1 MKPLPDAPLDELN
14 TLRLPARAQWLAEPD
29 TEAELT
35 ALLADPRFDG
45 QSRTV
50 LGEGSNLVLADD
62 LPGLVIRPRLR
73 GIRVLDENAD
83 QVRVEIA
90 AGEPWDTVVAHTL
103 DQGWQGLEN
112 LSLIPGWT
120 GAAPYQNIGAYGV
133 ELADRLESVRAL
145 RLADGSPVEF
155 SRADCRFGYR
165 DSVFKSVCP
174 GEYVITAVR
183 LWLNRTPSLVLHYGP
198 LRDLGELPPTLDSA
212 RRVRETVCA
221 VRRERLP
228 NPAELPNAG
237 SFFKNPVVD
246 AAEYA
251 RLKRDWPEL
260 VAYPVEEGYKIAA
273 GWLLETAGWK
283 GQRFGELGMHEH
295 QALVMVNYGRAT
307 GADVL
312 AFAEHIR
319 ADIRA
324 RFGLELEQ
332 EPVVLPRG

>member
-1 MKPLPDAPLDELN
+1 MKPLPDAPLDDLN
-14 TLRLPARAQWLAEPD
+14 TLRLPARVEWLAEAD

-35 ALLADPRFDG
+35 ELLADPRFRD
-45 QSRTV
+45 QPRTV
-50 LGEGSNLVLADD
+50 LGEGSNLVLAGD

-73 GIRVLDENAD
+73 GIWVLDEDDD

-90 AGEPWDTVVAHTL
+90 AGEPWDAVVAHTL

-112 LSLIPGWT
+112 LSLIPGWI

-145 RLADGSPVEF
+145 RLADGGAVEF

-165 DSVFKSVCP
+165 DSLFKSVCP
-174 GEYVITAVR
+174 GEYLITAVR
-183 LWLNRTPSLVLHYGP
+183 LWLNKVPSLVLHYGP
-198 LRDLGELPPTLDSA
+198 LRELGDLPPTLDSA
-212 RRVRETVCA
+212 RRVRERVCA
-221 VRRERLP
+221 VRRARLP
-228 NPAELPNAG
+228 DPAELPNAG

-246 AAEYA
+246 ADEHA
-251 RLKRDWPEL
+251 RLRREWPEL
-260 VAYPVEEGYKIAA
+260 VSFPVDDGYKIAA

-283 GQRFGELGMHEH
+283 GQRWGELGMHEH

-319 ADIRA
+319 ADIHA
-324 RFGLELEQ
+324 RFGLELER
-332 EPVVLPRG
+332 EPVVLPR

>member
-1 MKPLPDAPLDELN
+1 MKPLPDALLDELN
-14 TLRLPARAQWLAEPD
+14 TLRLPARAEWLAEAD
-29 TEAELT
+29 KEAELT
-35 ALLADPRFDG
+35 ELLADPRFRD
-45 QSRTV
+45 QPRTV

-73 GIRVLDENAD
+73 GIRVLDEDED

-90 AGEPWDTVVAHTL
+90 AGEPWDAVVQHTL

-145 RLADGSPVEF
+145 RLADGDAVEF
-155 SRADCRFGYR
+155 SHADCRFGYR
-165 DSVFKSVCP
+165 DSLFKSVCP
-174 GEYVITAVR
+174 GEYLITAVR
-183 LWLNRTPSLVLHYGP
+183 LWLNKVPSLVLHYGP
-198 LRDLGELPPTLDSA
+198 LRELGDLPPTLDSA
-212 RRVRETVCA
+212 RRVRERVCA
-221 VRRERLP
+221 VRRARLP
-228 NPAELPNAG
+228 DPAELPNAG

-246 AAEYA
+246 ADEHA
-251 RLKRDWPEL
+251 RLRREWPEL
-260 VAYPVEEGYKIAA
+260 VSFPVDDGYKIAA

-283 GQRFGELGMHEH
+283 GQRRGDLGMHEH

-324 RFGLELEQ
+324 RFGLELER
-332 EPVVLPRG
+332 EPVVLPR

>member
-1 MKPLPDAPLDELN
+1 MKPVPDAPLDAMN
-14 TLRLPARAQWLAEPD
+14 TLRLPARAEWLVQADTEPELAQLLAEP
-29 TEAELT
+29 
-35 ALLADPRFDG
+35 RFRDEP
-45 QSRTV
+45 RTV

-73 GIRVLDENAD
+73 GIRVLDDDEH

-90 AGEPWDTVVAHTL
+90 AGEPWDAVVQHTL

-133 ELADRLESVRAL
+133 ELADRLESVRVL
-145 RLADGSPVEF
+145 RLADGAALEL
-155 SRADCRFGYR
+155 SRAECRFGYR

-174 GEYVITAVR
+174 GEYLITAVR
-183 LWLNRTPSLVLHYGP
+183 VWLNKTPSLVLHYGP
-198 LRDLGELPPTLDSA
+198 LRELGALPATLDSA
-212 RRVRETVCA
+212 RRVRERVCA
-221 VRRERLP
+221 IRRERLP
-228 NPAELPNAG
+228 DPAELPNAG
-237 SFFKNPVVD
+237 SFFKNPVVG
-246 AAEYA
+246 AAEHE
-251 RLKRDWPEL
+251 RLKQDWPDL
-260 VAYPVEEGYKIAA
+260 ISFPVDGGYKIAA

-283 GQRFGELGMHEH
+283 GQRWGELGMHEH

-312 AFAEHIR
+312 ALAERIR

-324 RFGLELEQ
+324 RFGVELER
-332 EPVVLPRG
+332 EPVVLPRR

>member
-1 MKPLPDAPLDELN
+1 MKPLPDAPLDQLN
-14 TLRLPARAQWLAEPD
+14 TLRLPSRAQWLAQVD
-29 TEAELT
+29 TEAELA
-35 ALLADPRFDG
+35 ALLADTRFHD
-45 QSRTV
+45 QPRTV

-73 GIRVLDENAD
+73 GIRVLDD
-83 QVRVEIA
+83 DKDRVRVEIA
-90 AGEPWDTVVAHTL
+90 AGEPWDPVVEHCL
-103 DQGWQGLEN
+103 DQGWPGLEN
-112 LSLIPGWT
+112 LSLIPGST

-145 RLADGSPVEF
+145 RLADGGPKEF
-155 SRADCRFGYR
+155 SRAQCRFGYR
-165 DSVFKSVCP
+165 DSLFKSVCP

-183 LWLNRTPSLVLHYGP
+183 LWLNKTPSLVLHYGP
-198 LRDLGELPPTLDSA
+198 LRELGDLPPTLDSA
-212 RRVRETVCA
+212 RRVREKVCA

-246 AAEYA
+246 AAEHA
-251 RLKRDWPEL
+251 RLKQHWPEL
-260 VAYPVEEGYKIAA
+260 VAYPVEGGYKIAA

-283 GQRFGELGMHEH
+283 GQRFGDLGMHEH

-312 AFAEHIR
+312 ALEQRIR

-324 RFGLELEQ
+324 RFGVELER
-332 EPVVLPRG
+332 EPVVLPR